1 MAQWLELVF
10 KLPLYQSFFYRNA
23 AAVPKRSAKAA
34 AVESTGTSIPMD
46 CAAGAADG
54 EESLAGRRAAVRFGS
69 RKLVGFIVAEHET
82 LPKSCP
88 FVEADIKPIDR
99 IIDAEPLFTDEQAA
113 LARWM
118 SHFYICAEGI
128 AQI

>member
-10 KLPLYQSFFYRNA
+10 KLPLYQSFFYRNVA
-23 AAVPKRSAKAA
+23 AS
-34 AVESTGTSIPMD
+34 
-46 CAAGAADG
+46 DG
-54 EESLAGRRAAVRFGS
+54 QQSLAGRRAAVRFGS

-118 SHFYICAEGI
+118 SPWLGRWV
-128 AQI
+128 